1 MKPDP
6 RIEAF
11 LADLR
16 LRLYRGRA
24 TYGDRSFRRPLAE
37 LVQELRQE
45 ADDLIGWTFPLRVR
59 LAELERIASE
69 IDRRT
74 ASKRRPR
81 P

>member
-11 LADLR
+11 IADLR
-16 LRLYRGRA
+16 QRLYRGQA
-24 TYGDRSFRRPLAE
+24 TYGDRSFRRPLVE

-59 LAELERIASE
+59 LADLERIASE
-69 IDRRT
+69 IDRRA
-74 ASKRRPR
+74 ASKRRP
-81 P
+81 